1 MENTNNIVFIGPK
14 EIKHYITGCFFA
26 LSRSNDIK
34 IKSRGKNNKTAL
46 DVLEI
51 LKRVYLDS
59 PKYNIIVDTDE
70 FKDESGE
77 TRKVTTLDITLSGAL
92 KKDKFKK

>member
-1 MENTNNIVFIGPK
+1 MADTNNIVFIGPK
-14 EIKHYITGCFFA
+14 EIKNYITSCFFA
-26 LSRSNDIK
+26 LSRSDEIK

-51 LKRVYLDS
+51 LKRVYLES
-59 PKYNIIVDTDE
+59 PKYNIEVDTDE

-77 TRKVTTLDITLSGAL
+77 TRRVTTLNISLAGTLRKDKL
-92 KKDKFKK
+92 KK